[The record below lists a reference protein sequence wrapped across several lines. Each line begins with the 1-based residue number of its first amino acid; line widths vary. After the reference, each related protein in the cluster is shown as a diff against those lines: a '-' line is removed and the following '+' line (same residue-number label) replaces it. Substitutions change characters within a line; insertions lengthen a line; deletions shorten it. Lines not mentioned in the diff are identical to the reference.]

1 MTPLIPLAIA
11 NAKSVYRD
19 RTAMFL
25 TVLTPLLFIVLFGT
39 LFNEG
44 TNGSADQGLNYLV
57 PSILAMSLM
66 QLGIYGALPL
76 VQQRE
81 KLILKRLAT
90 TPLNP
95 LSFVGA
101 NAAVRLALGLL
112 QAVLL
117 IGVGINFFGVVIV
130 GNLALVL
137 AIVLL
142 GAAVFTAIG
151 YVVATYAST
160 EETATLVTN
169 LITFPLMFLSG
180 VFFPIDQMPD
190 FLQPVAVV
198 LPLTYLADALRQV
211 MVGSTPFVPLLV
223 GMGVLTAWLFTSVVI
238 TARQFRWQ

>member
-223 GMGVLTAWLFTSVVI
+223 GMGVLTAWLFASVVI
-238 TARQFRWQ
+238 SARQFRWQ